1 MLVALA
7 ATAGGIDALCF
18 LGLGE
23 VFTANMTG
31 NTVLLA
37 LAAAKADQMRLA
49 RSAVAF
55 GGFVLGVMVG
65 IRVARRGSTLPAR
78 ERIWSPR
85 VTAALGLEFATI
97 AAFALMWVRADGH
110 PQPTTQYEMIVLC
123 AVAMGVQSAAVLS
136 LHVPSTATTYLT
148 GTLSALLADL
158 TLRPRRRRQGKTRRF
173 GIVAAVFAG
182 ALATASLMLHA
193 RSLAPLLP
201 TLVLAA
207 VLAIAFVRF
216 RVERYQGALGG

>member
-1 MLVALA
+1 
-7 ATAGGIDALCF
+7 
-18 LGLGE
+18 
-23 VFTANMTG
+23 
-31 NTVLLA
+31 
-37 LAAAKADQMRLA
+37 
-49 RSAVAF
+49 
-55 GGFVLGVMVG
+55 
-65 IRVARRGSTLPAR
+65 
-78 ERIWSPR
+78 
-85 VTAALGLEFATI
+85 
-97 AAFALMWVRADGH
+97 
-110 PQPTTQYEMIVLC
+110 
-123 AVAMGVQSAAVLS
+123 MGVQSAAVLS